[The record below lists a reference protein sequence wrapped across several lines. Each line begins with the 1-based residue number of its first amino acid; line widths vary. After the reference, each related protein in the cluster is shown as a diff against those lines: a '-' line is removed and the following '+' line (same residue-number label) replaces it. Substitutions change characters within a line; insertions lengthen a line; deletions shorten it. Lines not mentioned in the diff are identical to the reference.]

1 MYIITILSL
10 CEDTKRITEKKLLG
24 VHPYVYRYLNILKST
39 LIFMIPF
46 DLDLNFAIF
55 FFRLENQGIEILSQV
70 KEQGRSLIHV

>member
-1 MYIITILSL
+1 MHIITILSL

-24 VHPYVYRYLNILKST
+24 VHPYVYRDLNILKST

-46 DLDLNFAIF
+46 DLDPNFAI